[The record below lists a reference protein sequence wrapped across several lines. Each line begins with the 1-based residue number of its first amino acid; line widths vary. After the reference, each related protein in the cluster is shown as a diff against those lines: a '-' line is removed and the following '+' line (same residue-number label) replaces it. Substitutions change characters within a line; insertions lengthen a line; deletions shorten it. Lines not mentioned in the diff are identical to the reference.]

1 MLPKEKAIL
10 VTKLGVP
17 KRVPFILLLPN
28 WVPFFFLPNWVP
40 PILWQSWLR
49 GLVIWAQTSQNK
61 VFLHRAGQ
69 GWACIPG
76 NLDNARKKTFLLCP
90 LINPKR
96 SSISDMDSIPLQ
108 LLVHTSL
115 ANAIPVIDNGLGEM
129 VLLPEAKITDFAVLN
144 RSNLGSLPP
153 DFTICSSLATAAF
166 LSTLSPFQ
174 LLYQNKKPWINIV
187 FISQKD
193 STQHRIIVYVSFM
206 LHLYALKVPDRVCMI
221 HKCGF

>member
-1 MLPKEKAIL
+1 MGRA
-10 VTKLGVP
+10 
-17 KRVPFILLLPN
+17 
-28 WVPFFFLPNWVP
+28 
-40 PILWQSWLR
+40 S
-49 GLVIWAQTSQNK
+49 LVIWTM
-61 VFLHRAGQ
+61 
-69 GWACIPG
+69 PE
-76 NLDNARKKTFLLCP
+76 RKLFLLCS

-129 VLLPEAKITDFAVLN
+129 ILLPEAKITDFAVLN